1 MRLLDIEN
9 LCKTMKISSDRI
21 RNLIKTTEFTKV
33 DWSSV
38 VCEAD
43 EENDILLEE
52 IYNYDDVYNTVPS
65 ELTKNKTKKKTEM
78 HVYKDKKNRKQY
90 MLCFRP
96 NEELT
101 RYKSIRQILAD
112 MSTSYIIQNLSDN
125 EYESFVH
132 HFYTPTNVLV
142 TEYAR
147 INNLTVPDH
156 VCFLYKGGNLFKIL
170 LNNVISLLKSDIN
183 LYRKYESMLGRSD
196 ADFQLY
202 INPNIPNYDKV
213 FKELSILVLISL
225 YSFRSFILSEKS
237 PINVSKIN
245 LETLHRNFNDI
256 LGSVGENK
264 ESAVML
270 KKRKD
275 FILQP
280 IDIDKVQY
288 VMYKSIPSLLEN
300 YPKPKETSVYISRN
314 TAIKF
319 KRKDDTY
326 NAFDLLRMK
335 LNIIL
340 EIDNLTLSVP
350 SELIDVGIPKSNDNT
365 ITYLNKNSGKCL
377 VKYHYPKFDFWGPN
391 LQYMVKDID
400 AILFYQNDFPWHDKK
415 IKKRIQRYFLSLF
428 LNAIINYNDDPV
440 LSMNSFKIELLKL
453 SKFLVCFNKNIEC
466 EVYGDENISNIFN
479 AKYKKIF
486 KKLNMIKDKKKLSEE
501 LKEFKEFNDVIITVI
516 KDLVEVI
523 KHIIVNIPKSKIDE
537 IKRKVKVLHF
547 AQVV

>member
-9 LCKTMKISSDRI
+9 LCKTRKISSNRI

-52 IYNYDDVYNTVPS
+52 IYNYDDIYNTIPS
-65 ELTKNKTKKKTEM
+65 ELNKKTEM
-78 HVYKDKKNRKQY
+78 HIYKDKKNRKQY

-96 NEELT
+96 SEELS

-112 MSTSYIIQNLSDN
+112 VSTSHIIQGLSDK

-147 INNLTVPDH
+147 IQKLTVPDQ

-170 LNNVISLLKSDIN
+170 LNNVISLLKSDID
-183 LYRKYESMLGRSD
+183 LYKKYESMLGRSD

-202 INPNIPNYDKV
+202 INPNIPNYDTV
-213 FKELSILVLISL
+213 FKELSILILISL
-225 YSFRSFILSEKS
+225 YSFRSFILSDKS
-237 PINVSKIN
+237 PIDVSKVN
-245 LETLHRNFNDI
+245 LESLHRKFNDI
-256 LGSVGENK
+256 L
-264 ESAVML
+264 ESARENGKVML

-288 VMYKSIPSLLEN
+288 VMYKSVPRLLEN

-340 EIDNLTLSVP
+340 KIGNVNLSVP

-391 LQYMVKDID
+391 LQYMIKDID

-415 IKKRIQRYFLSLF
+415 IQKRIQRYFLSLF
-428 LNAIINYNDDPV
+428 LNAIINYDNDPV

-453 SKFLVCFNKNIEC
+453 TKFLVCFNKNIEC

-486 KKLNMIKDKKKLSEE
+486 KKLNMIKDKKKLLKE
-501 LKEFKEFNDVIITVI
+501 LKDFKEFNDVMIKVI

-537 IKRKVKVLHF
+537 IKRKVKLLHF
-547 AQVV
+547 AQVI